1 MLPVTFSEG
10 CGKGLNHTHAII
22 AAHTPIDTHIA
33 LLRSLLMLLIP
44 CDGKPYPTKSRKQSK
59 IYKLKSTAVGPALSR
74 HGPIL
79 DVVLTSEATDPA
91 SCFFLSPSGCHSAF
105 SSVNSQRCEFW
116 LLGWTIKHKA
126 FVSEAT
132 HLQGHVWD
140 ETKPP
145 QKSAIKMLLTL
156 FLFQKRGHFSPS
168 WSVDFSVACL
178 GS

>member
-59 IYKLKSTAVGPALSR
+59 IYKLKSTAVGRALSR

-79 DVVLTSEATDPA
+79 DVVLTLGKPPILRHVSFSVPLAITL
-91 SCFFLSPSGCHSAF
+91 LSP
-105 SSVNSQRCEFW
+105 
-116 LLGWTIKHKA
+116 L
-126 FVSEAT
+126 
-132 HLQGHVWD
+132 
-140 ETKPP
+140 
-145 QKSAIKMLLTL
+145 
-156 FLFQKRGHFSPS
+156 
-168 WSVDFSVACL
+168 
-178 GS
+178 